1 MNLKHP
7 RSGNKVLISKISK
20 ESGATTRDVRSVLYA
35 LSIVIARELIAGR
48 NATISE
54 LGKFSTKFRKG
65 RICRGGTTWAPGG
78 VRVRKA
84 RETIVHPDAYY
95 VRFKACDSLSRIVR
109 NNAKKVVAA

>member
-1 MNLKHP
+1 MNILVACEF
-7 RSGNKVLISKISK
+7 SGIVRDAFKSK
-20 ESGATTRDVRSVLYA
+20 
-35 LSIVIARELIAGR
+35 
-48 NATISE
+48 
-54 LGKFSTKFRKG
+54 
-65 RICRGGTTWAPGG
+65 G